1 MKTVNM
7 IRQILAPKYKI
18 AGLILI
24 VMMSIGALLEIAA
37 LGTLMPL
44 ITAFAQPELFQT
56 NKYLNAVY
64 VFSKAESLQ
73 QFMIYAAVA
82 MIMIYIIKNLYNF
95 IVFYTATWYS
105 EKITLN
111 LTNRVYQNTIARPY
125 EYFLDFDNSELI
137 NRIWQIGTF
146 GQSFL
151 IPFFIM
157 FSEFLVL
164 LVLGTVIIVI
174 MPGISITVLFSSLL
188 ILSIYHFLTKK
199 IVERNGKKMH
209 LAQSDLLMQLT
220 LTFNA
225 IKEIKLAKNE
235 NYFKAQVHN
244 AQKRYIHAVKNCYDI
259 GNIPRM
265 LLESWAVTIAMG
277 IMIFMLVSGVSM
289 TKIIFLTAFFIG
301 ASFRILPSLTRIQ
314 HNIFSIKQNYY
325 LFTLIYEN
333 LRCKTEK
340 IRETKKTE
348 EVSDFTFND
357 RLSLENISFIYPNGN
372 GEKIINDFNLTIKAN
387 ECVVFTG
394 LSGCGKTTLIDLI
407 SGLLVPVSGSIYVD
421 GINIQNCLESWQKS
435 IGYVP
440 QDTILFNT
448 SLKENIALGI
458 PKNEIDDNRINE
470 VLQLAR
476 IDDFVNTLP
485 EKADTRIGGSD
496 IRLSGGQRQRIAIAR
511 ALYRNP
517 KILILDEATSA
528 LDIATEA
535 AFAESISNLKGK
547 VTIIMI
553 AHREKMI
560 EICDRRINL

>member
-1 MKTVNM
+1 M
-7 IRQILAPKYKI
+7 
-18 AGLILI
+18 
-24 VMMSIGALLEIAA
+24 
-37 LGTLMPL
+37 
-44 ITAFAQPELFQT
+44 
-56 NKYLNAVY
+56 
-64 VFSKAESLQ
+64 
-73 QFMIYAAVA
+73 
-82 MIMIYIIKNLYNF
+82 
-95 IVFYTATWYS
+95 
-105 EKITLN
+105 
-111 LTNRVYQNTIARPY
+111 YQNTIARPY

-137 NRIWQIGTF
+137 NRILQIGSF
-146 GQSFL
+146 GQAFL

-164 LVLGTVIIVI
+164 LVLGTVIIII
-174 MPGISITVLFSSLL
+174 MPKISITILFSSLL
-188 ILSIYHFLTKK
+188 ILSIYHLLTQK
-199 IVERNGKKMH
+199 IVEHNGKKMH
-209 LAQSDLLMQLT
+209 MAQSDLLMQLT

-265 LLESWAVTIAMG
+265 LLESWTVTIAMG

-387 ECVVFTG
+387 ECIVFTG

-458 PKNEIDDNRINE
+458 PKNEIDDNHINE

-535 AFAESISNLKGK
+535 AFAESVSNLKGK